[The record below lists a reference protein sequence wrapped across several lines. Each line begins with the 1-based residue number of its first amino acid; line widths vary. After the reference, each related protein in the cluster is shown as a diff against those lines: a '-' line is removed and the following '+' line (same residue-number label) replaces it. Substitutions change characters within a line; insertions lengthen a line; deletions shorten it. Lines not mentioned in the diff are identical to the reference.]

1 MATAGPSP
9 ASQGL
14 RHYLEET
21 RKPVYSLILVL
32 PFLLIYQFGIWY
44 FHSDV
49 VNGGHAIIKHLLE
62 LVSVNTAF
70 AGVLVL
76 LVCFV
81 FWQIKTKA
89 SWKVESGNL
98 GWMFVESL
106 LFAELLFHLMGWI
119 SQNAT
124 ACVPA
129 APGHG
134 LLKLAL
140 FCGAGVYEEL
150 VFRVL
155 LLSLLMLVCTK
166 LFHMPE
172 FHAAIWSVVVGAVLF
187 SLFHYVGEF
196 RDQWNLNG
204 FLQRAFA
211 GMYFAVLFVTRNFG
225 VACAAHALYDVRVG
239 LVSP

>member
-1 MATAGPSP
+1 MATAVPSP
-9 ASQGL
+9 TSQGF

-21 RKPVYSLILVL
+21 RKPVYSLLLVL
-32 PFLLIYQFGIWY
+32 PFLLIYQLGLWFFQSKVI
-44 FHSDV
+44 
-49 VNGGHAIIKHLLE
+49 NGGDAIIKRLLG

-81 FWQIKTKA
+81 VWQIKSKA
-89 SWKVESGNL
+89 NWKVESDKV
-98 GWMFVESL
+98 GWLFVESI

-119 SQNAT
+119 SQSAT
-124 ACVPA
+124 ACVPS
-129 APGHG
+129 APAHG
-134 LLKLAL
+134 LLELSL
-140 FCGAGVYEEL
+140 YCGAGVYEEL

-155 LLSLLMLVCTK
+155 LLSLLMLVFVK

-172 FHAAIWSVVVGAVLF
+172 FHAAIWAVVVGAILF
-187 SLFHYVGEF
+187 SIFHYIGPHGEP
-196 RDQWNLNG
+196 WNVNG
-204 FLQRAFA
+204 FIQRAFA

-239 LVSP
+239 LVGF